1 MKRRRFSE
9 EQITGILTEKEA
21 RALVADS
28 SLSCH
33 RIESAEDPASDRRES
48 SDQVTSKMSCV

>member
-21 RALVADS
+21 RALVADG
-28 SLSCH
+28 SLSL
-33 RIESAEDPASDRRES
+33 RRVDSAEDSASDRRES
-48 SDQVTSKMSCV
+48 GDQVTSKISCV